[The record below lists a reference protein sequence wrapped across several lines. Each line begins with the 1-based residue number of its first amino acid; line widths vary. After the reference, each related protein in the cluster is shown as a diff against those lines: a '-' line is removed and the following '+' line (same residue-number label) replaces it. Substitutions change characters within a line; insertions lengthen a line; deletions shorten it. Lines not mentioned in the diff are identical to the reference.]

1 MNTQQPVWLV
11 ILGLGISGSIVA
23 AVATVLNDCFRRRFE
38 LRKWR
43 AEFFVTPKL
52 EALRALHAAMVQS
65 HYQINMR
72 AKAIMP
78 RNIDEW
84 DRYIKT
90 SEEEFFKALTLAEI
104 YLDKQ
109 TSDTM
114 HEVLGAVRQMSTS
127 IWLRLPENYEKMG
140 KHADTATLEP
150 EWQPF
155 ARSFDKAH
163 ARLQTLL
170 HPAELL
176 KAIEL

>member
-1 MNTQQPVWLV
+1 MSTQQPVWLI

-23 AVATVLNDCFRRRFE
+23 AVATVLNDFFKRRFE

-72 AKAIMP
+72 ARAVMP

-90 SEEEFFKALTLAEI
+90 SGDGFFEALTLAEI
-104 YLDKQ
+104 YLDKE
-109 TSDTM
+109 TSDIM

-127 IWLRLPENYEKMG
+127 IWLRLPEHEENG
-140 KHADTATLEP
+140 KYADTSTREP
-150 EWQPF
+150 EWPPF
-155 ARSFDKAH
+155 TQSFDKAH
-163 ARLQTLL
+163 ARLQGLL
-170 HPAELL
+170 HPSELL
-176 KAIEL
+176 RAIEL

>member
-23 AVATVLNDCFRRRFE
+23 AVATVLNDFFKRRFE

-72 AKAIMP
+72 ARAVMP

-90 SEEEFFKALTLAEI
+90 SEDGFFEALTLAEI
-104 YLDKQ
+104 YLDKE
-109 TSDTM
+109 TSDIM

-127 IWLRLPENYEKMG
+127 IWLRLPENEENG
-140 KHADTATLEP
+140 KYADTSTREP
-150 EWQPF
+150 EWPPF
-155 ARSFDKAH
+155 TQSFDKAL
-163 ARLQTLL
+163 ARLQGLL
-170 HPAELL
+170 HPSELL
-176 KAIEL
+176 RAIEL

>member
-11 ILGLGISGSIVA
+11 ILSLGISGSIVA
-23 AVATVLNDCFRRRFE
+23 AVATVLNDFFKRRFE

-65 HYQINMR
+65 HYQINRR
-72 AKAIMP
+72 ARAVMP

-90 SEEEFFKALTLAEI
+90 SEDRFFEALTLAEI
-104 YLDKQ
+104 YLDNE
-109 TSDTM
+109 TSDIM

-127 IWLRLPENYEKMG
+127 IWLRLPENEENG
-140 KHADTATLEP
+140 KYADTSIREP
-150 EWQPF
+150 EWPPF
-155 ARSFDKAH
+155 TRSFDKAH
-163 ARLQTLL
+163 ARLQAVL
-170 HPAELL
+170 HPSELL
-176 KAIEL
+176 RAIEL

>member
-1 MNTQQPVWLV
+1 MEVLAVNVQQPVWLV

-23 AVATVLNDCFRRRFE
+23 AVATVLNDYFRRRFE

-72 AKAIMP
+72 ARAVMP

-90 SEEEFFKALTLAEI
+90 SEDGDRKSVVE
-104 YLDKQ
+104 
-109 TSDTM
+109 
-114 HEVLGAVRQMSTS
+114 G
-127 IWLRLPENYEKMG
+127 
-140 KHADTATLEP
+140 
-150 EWQPF
+150 
-155 ARSFDKAH
+155 
-163 ARLQTLL
+163 
-170 HPAELL
+170 
-176 KAIEL
+176 